1 VKRFFL
7 RCIILFMILLFLHT
21 IVYAKSPKNKDEFFE
36 IFSIANKKAY
46 EKTDVYINKVI
57 NLFRDYPNSLDAY
70 FISCSLDNIIDAND
84 NYKQVFPKFE
94 ELYKKYYDTINNLD
108 TDTSEKVLLSYM
120 LTRGFSFVEGN
131 EEEMEKNS
139 ALGYEILN
147 NIKNNCINDNYKA
160 LAILLIANVNPD
172 LTMLTEFKDK
182 YPNNSALPGV
192 EFSIVDKLYAGTN
205 ETQFINELLN
215 LKKIHYNVESPFG
228 HKFYIHLYSSIVF
241 AYMKLND
248 INNAKIY
255 FELIKSEAPN
265 YWNIQ
270 TLEKFLGESTKN
282 KSLFNSMF
290 GH

>member
-1 VKRFFL
+1 
-7 RCIILFMILLFLHT
+7 MILIFLHT

-36 IFSIANKKAY
+36 IFSIANKKVY

-57 NLFRDYPNSLDAY
+57 NLFRDYPNSLDVY

-182 YPNNSALPGV
+182 YPNNYALPGV

-215 LKKIHYNVESPFG
+215 LKNLYSNVESPFG

-241 AYMKLND
+241 AYMKSND
-248 INNAKIY
+248 INNAKTY